1 MIKPPL
7 SGDKMASKNK
17 LCYLIADNFLVYYKA
32 HTFHLNVTGPNFDQ
46 YHGLFG
52 EVYDKLWDWHDT
64 LSEQLRQSG
73 EMYTLTLKGVLDESA
88 VSDDAVGKSV
98 AHMFD
103 SVCNDLGKLLE
114 SAEDIYKTADPA
126 LETVIGDYC
135 ADLKKLKWKI
145 DATLRK

>member
-1 MIKPPL
+1 
-7 SGDKMASKNK
+7 MASKNK

-32 HTFHLNVTGPNFDQ
+32 HTFHLNVTGPNFAQ
-46 YHGLFG
+46 YHSLFG

-64 LSEQLRQSG
+64 LSEQFRQSG
-73 EMYTLTLKGVLDESA
+73 EMYPLTLKGVLDESA
-88 VSDDAVGKSV
+88 VYDDAVGKSV

-103 SVCNDLGKLLE
+103 SLRGDLSKLLD
-114 SAEDIYKTADPA
+114 SAEAIYETADPA

-135 ADLKKLKWKI
+135 ADLKKLHWKI